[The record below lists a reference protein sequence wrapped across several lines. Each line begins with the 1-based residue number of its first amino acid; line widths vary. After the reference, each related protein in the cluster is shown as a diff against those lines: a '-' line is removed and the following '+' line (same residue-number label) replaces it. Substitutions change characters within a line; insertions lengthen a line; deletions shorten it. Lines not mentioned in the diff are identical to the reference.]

1 MPNKCRNRE
10 QCTNDWVDI
19 ITSNKYMLY
28 DLHIIEREREE
39 CVRVGKWMNE
49 KSGEI
54 AYKNEYNI
62 II

>member
-1 MPNKCRNRE
+1 
-10 QCTNDWVDI
+10 
-19 ITSNKYMLY
+19 MLY

-62 II
+62 I